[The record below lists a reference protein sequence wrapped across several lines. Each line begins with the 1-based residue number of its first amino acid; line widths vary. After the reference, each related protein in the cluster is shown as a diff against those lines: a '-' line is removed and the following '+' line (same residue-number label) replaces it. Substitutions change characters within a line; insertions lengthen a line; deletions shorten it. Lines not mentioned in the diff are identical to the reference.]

1 VVVSALSCSLLNGQ
15 QDDTQRST
23 PTISS
28 AFDLLQYA
36 ARIRGLLHV
45 APRLPTFLPYL
56 SSGDS
61 VFLTSAKIDT
71 AGYDLELGFV
81 PDCQGQHVCFY
92 GSSRG
97 SVARFDPPGEWP
109 VRVQLVNGI
118 QGLFSTIDRR
128 ILQRFVDSV
137 D

>member
-1 VVVSALSCSLLNGQ
+1 
-15 QDDTQRST
+15 
-23 PTISS
+23 
-28 AFDLLQYA
+28 
-36 ARIRGLLHV
+36 
-45 APRLPTFLPYL
+45 
-56 SSGDS
+56 